1 MTTCSDEQA
10 NSAKFANSAEFA
22 CSATNVLKARTRIA
36 QFIHR
41 TPVLTCTAFNK
52 KVEASVF
59 FKCENFQK
67 TGSFKFRG
75 ACNAVASLSLGERKS
90 GVYAHSSGN
99 HAQALALAARL
110 HGVPAHIVMPEN
122 ANPIKIEA
130 TRNYGAHITFCAPTH
145 AARWETAER
154 IGQET
159 GATFVHPHD
168 SPRVIAGQGT
178 AVCELIEDTEKL
190 DLVLAPLGGGGLLS
204 GTLLAAK
211 YLLPGVMVIGCEPS
225 EADDASR
232 GIASGERI
240 VDFIPNTI
248 ADGLRTP
255 LGENTYQ
262 LIHELGDNIV
272 LVSESDIVQAM
283 RFVWERM
290 KIIIEPSSAVAIAP
304 LLNGTVEAKGK
315 RIGVI
320 ISGGNVDLTN
330 FFELL
335 ETRTG

>member
-1 MTTCSDEQA
+1 MKPFSGA
-10 NSAKFANSAEFA
+10 S
-22 CSATNVLKARTRIA
+22 VLEARDRIA
-36 QFIHR
+36 PFIHH
-41 TPVLTCTAFNK
+41 TPVLTCSTLNDKAE
-52 KVEASVF
+52 VSVF

-75 ACNAVASLSLGERKS
+75 ACNAVASLTESERAR

-110 HGVPAHIVMPEN
+110 HGVPAYIVMPEDS
-122 ANPIKIEA
+122 NPVKVEA
-130 TRNYGAHITFCAPTH
+130 TRGYGADVTFCAPTH
-145 AARWETAER
+145 EARWETAKR

-159 GATFVHPHD
+159 GATFVHPHNG
-168 SPRVIAGQGT
+168 PRVIAGQGT
-178 AVCELIEDTEKL
+178 ACLELIEEVGEL
-190 DLVLAPLGGGGLLS
+190 NLILAPVGGGGLLS

-211 YLLPGVMVIGCEPS
+211 HLLPKVAVIGCEPAG
-225 EADDASR
+225 ADDAAR
-232 GIASGERI
+232 GIARGERI
-240 VDFIPNTI
+240 IDFVPHTI

-262 LIHELGDNIV
+262 IIRELADDIV
-272 LVSESDIVQAM
+272 LVSEADIVRAM

-290 KIIIEPSSAVAIAP
+290 KIVIEPSSAVAVAP
-304 LLNGTVEAKGK
+304 LLNGSVEVKGK

-320 ISGGNVDLTN
+320 ISGGNVDLTQ

-335 ETRTG
+335 EAKL